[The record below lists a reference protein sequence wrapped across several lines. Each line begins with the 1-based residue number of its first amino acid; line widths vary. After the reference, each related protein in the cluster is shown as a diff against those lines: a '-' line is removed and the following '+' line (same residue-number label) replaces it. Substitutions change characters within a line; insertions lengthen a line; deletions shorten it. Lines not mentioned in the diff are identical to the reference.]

1 MGTKGQTVTCP
12 TNILSLLIAEES
24 TVRIHIKR
32 CVSFMFLTAKKIPS
46 VSHHTK
52 SNKICNELQ
61 QKNPMQFGYRTKSNT
76 ERFCE
81 FDARTKHNRADMI
94 QSFSFSAL
102 ATEK

>member
-1 MGTKGQTVTCP
+1 
-12 TNILSLLIAEES
+12 
-24 TVRIHIKR
+24 
-32 CVSFMFLTAKKIPS
+32 MFLTAKKIPS